1 MPAKNEARSKVAM
14 RGSVAQQRLQARHRD
29 APRVLAIIPA
39 MNEAENLASL
49 LAELSRVHPLGNTL
63 VVDDGSSDATGDIAK
78 DHGCLVVR
86 HPFNLGYGAALLTGY
101 HYALRH
107 GYPHIVQLDADGQ
120 HPPELLPT
128 LLEPVL
134 AGTADVVVGSR
145 YLDNGR
151 SGSTTLRR
159 LGARPLAWL
168 ATLWTGQ
175 RITDP
180 TSGFQALS
188 PAAVATLCSD
198 GFPEDYPDVDVLITL
213 HRAGLTLVELP
224 VKMRDRVAGTSMH
237 GGMRAFYYFYRLLVT
252 LLLLPWR
259 RSSPWRGE
267 RVSTKSHA
275 ASDKREDDA

>member
-1 MPAKNEARSKVAM
+1 MSLAA
-14 RGSVAQQRLQARHRD
+14 AQSRTQPRPQH

-39 MNEAENLASL
+39 MNEAENLGAL
-49 LAELSRVHPLGNTL
+49 LDELEHVHPLAHTL
-63 VVDDGSSDATGDIAK
+63 VVDDGSSDETADIAK
-78 DHGCLVVR
+78 ARGCRVVR

-107 GYPHIVQLDADGQ
+107 GFPNVVQLDADGQ
-120 HPPELLPT
+120 HPPSLLPM

-134 AGTADVVVGSR
+134 RGGVDVVVGSR
-145 YLDNGR
+145 YLASD
-151 SGSTTLRR
+151 SKGSTFVRR

-213 HRAGLTLVELP
+213 HRAGLRLIELP
-224 VKMRDRVAGTSMH
+224 VNMRDRVAGTSMH

-252 LLLLPWR
+252 LMLLPWR
-259 RSSPWRGE
+259 RTSPWRAERKSPAPGSSGE
-267 RVSTKSHA
+267 HRS
-275 ASDKREDDA
+275 